1 MDKKSSKY
9 KENRTFPLNNKQK
22 EAAYLD
28 DRPLLIVAGAGTGKT
43 RTLTSRIIHFI
54 ERGVA
59 TSKICALTFTNKAA
73 KEMLE
78 RVLKYAGDNQRLILK
93 NPPLIGTFHS
103 LGARILRKEGH
114 LLGRKPNFVI
124 FDDDDSMRLI
134 KKIVKELGRDESLS
148 KQDLK
153 PAVFYNLISQIKN
166 GMSLAKLRHGAGSLQ
181 AMKNSSALKDQIGL
195 QIFETYE
202 QRLQAN
208 NAFDFDDLIEKV
220 VKIFKMRPEVLLEYH
235 KKFSHILV
243 DEYQDIN
250 SIQYELIK
258 LLAGKENNL
267 SVVGDHEQTI
277 YGWRGSDIEIF
288 LSFQRDW
295 PEAKVVML
303 EENYRSTSNII
314 SAASGV
320 IKKNNYYSVDW
331 GTRNLWTKNGPGELV
346 EILENA
352 DEYEEAERL
361 IDHLLKLGEKEYSE
375 TAVLY
380 RTNAQSR
387 AIEQALLENEIP
399 YRIYG
404 GVKFYER
411 REIRDVVAA
420 LRVALNPEDE
430 LSRER
435 IEKNL
440 GKRRFLAFLDAMP
453 RVDAQ
458 PLRVIEA
465 FMKSVDYANYLER
478 NFTNPNE
485 RQENI
490 GELVMFASEYD
501 DLPELLEKVSL
512 LQATDDTTNDLQ
524 LITNNRSGKV
534 NLMTIHLAKGLEF
547 NTVMIAGLS
556 EGLLPHNRS
565 MDSQTELEE
574 ERRLMY
580 VAMTR
585 ARKKLFL
592 SFYDLPS
599 RFLSEVPVEFT
610 NFISEKSLDD
620 EERYITLD

>member
-1 MDKKSSKY
+1 MIKISKNDIPVDKLS
-9 KENRTFPLNNKQK
+9 LNEKQR
-22 EAAYLD
+22 EAAYSD

-43 RTLTSRIIHFI
+43 RTLTTRIAYLM
-54 ERGVA
+54 EKGVPPD
-59 TSKICALTFTNKAA
+59 KICALTFTNKAA
-73 KEMLE
+73 KEMLD
-78 RVLKYAGDNQRLILK
+78 RVTKHATYSTKQLAK
-93 NPPLIGTFHS
+93 NPPFIGTFHS
-103 LGARILRKEGH
+103 LGARILRREGH

-124 FDDDDSMRLI
+124 FDDDDSLRLV
-134 KKIVKELGRDESLS
+134 KKIVKELTQSGFHRHGQNESSL
-148 KQDLK
+148 KKELK

-166 GMSLAKLRHGAGSLQ
+166 GMVSIESLKS
-181 AMKNSSALKDQIGL
+181 SSALKDKIAI

-202 QRLQAN
+202 QKLLAN
-208 NAFDFDDLIEKV
+208 NAFDFDDLIGQTVKV
-220 VKIFKMRPEVLLEYH
+220 LKAHPLILSKYH

-250 SIQYELIK
+250 NIQYELIK
-258 LLAGKENNL
+258 LLAGKEGNL

-277 YGWRGSDIEIF
+277 YGWRGSDIKIF
-288 LSFQRDW
+288 LSFSRDW

-320 IKKNNYYSVDW
+320 IKNNNYYAIDW
-331 GTRNLWTKNGPGELV
+331 GTRNFWTKNEAGELV
-346 EILENA
+346 EILENT
-352 DEYEEAERL
+352 DEYDEAEKIIERL
-361 IDHLLKLGEKEYSE
+361 HELGEQEYPG
-375 TAVLY
+375 TAILY

-411 REIRDVVAA
+411 LEVRDVVAA
-420 LRVALNPEDE
+420 LRIALNFQDE

-435 IEKNL
+435 LEKNL
-440 GKRRFLAFLDAMP
+440 GKRRFLSYLEATPGILKK
-453 RVDAQ
+453 
-458 PLRVIEA
+458 PLEVIEA
-465 FMKSVDYANYLER
+465 FMRSADYIDYLER
-478 NFTNPNE
+478 NFTNSSE

-490 GELVMFASEYD
+490 GELLVFASQFD
-501 DLPELLEKVSL
+501 DLSELLEKISL
-512 LQATDDTTNDLQ
+512 LQATDSVTNDRQ
-524 LITNNRSGKV
+524 PITNDRSKV
-534 NLMTIHLAKGLEF
+534 VSLMTIHLAKGLEF
-547 NTVMIAGLS
+547 DNVIIAGLS
-556 EGLLPHNRS
+556 EGILPHHRS
-565 MDSQTELEE
+565 LDSQPEVEE

-599 RFLSEVPVEFT
+599 RFLGEVPVEFT
-610 NFISEKSLDD
+610 NFSGERSLDD

>member
-1 MDKKSSKY
+1 MIKISKNDIPVDKL
-9 KENRTFPLNNKQK
+9 FLNEKQR
-22 EAAYLD
+22 EAAYSD

-43 RTLTSRIIHFI
+43 RTLTTRIAYLM
-54 ERGVA
+54 EKGVPPD
-59 TSKICALTFTNKAA
+59 KICALTFTNKAA
-73 KEMLE
+73 KEMLD
-78 RVLKYAGDNQRLILK
+78 RVTKHVTCSPKQMTK
-93 NPPLIGTFHS
+93 SPPFIGTFHS
-103 LGARILRKEGH
+103 LGARILRREGH

-124 FDDDDSMRLI
+124 FDDDDSLRLV
-134 KKIVKELGRDESLS
+134 KKIVKELTQSGFKRHGQNESSL
-148 KQDLK
+148 KKELK

-166 GMSLAKLRHGAGSLQ
+166 GMVSLESLESSLTLRDRIA
-181 AMKNSSALKDQIGL
+181 I

-202 QRLQAN
+202 QRLLVN
-208 NAFDFDDLIEKV
+208 NAFDFDDLIGQTVKV
-220 VKIFKMRPEVLLEYH
+220 FKAQPLILSKYH

-250 SIQYELIK
+250 NIQYELIK
-258 LLAGKENNL
+258 LLAGKESNL

-277 YGWRGSDIEIF
+277 YGWRGSDIKIF
-288 LSFQRDW
+288 LSFNRDW

-320 IKKNNYYSVDW
+320 IKNNNYYAIDW
-331 GTRNLWTKNGPGELV
+331 GTRNLWTKNEAGELV
-346 EILENA
+346 EILENT
-352 DEYEEAERL
+352 DEYDEAEKIIERL
-361 IDHLLKLGEKEYSE
+361 HELGEQEYPG
-375 TAVLY
+375 TAILY

-411 REIRDVVAA
+411 LEVRDVVAA
-420 LRVALNPEDE
+420 LRIALNFEDE

-435 IEKNL
+435 LEKNL
-440 GKRRFLAFLDAMP
+440 GKRRFSNYLEAVPGIFKK
-453 RVDAQ
+453 
-458 PLRVIEA
+458 PLEVIET
-465 FMKSVDYANYLER
+465 FMKSVDYIDHLER
-478 NFTNPNE
+478 NFTNPTE

-490 GELVMFASEYD
+490 GELLIFASQFD
-501 DLPELLEKVSL
+501 DLSELLEKISL
-512 LQATDDTTNDLQ
+512 LQATDDVTNDRQ
-524 LITNNRSGKV
+524 PITNDRSKV
-534 NLMTIHLAKGLEF
+534 VSLMTIHLAKGLEF
-547 NTVMIAGLS
+547 DNVIITGLS
-556 EGLLPHNRS
+556 EGILPHHRS
-565 MDSQTELEE
+565 LDSQPEVEE

-599 RFLSEVPVEFT
+599 RFLGEVPVEFT
-610 NFISEKSLDD
+610 NFSGERSLDD